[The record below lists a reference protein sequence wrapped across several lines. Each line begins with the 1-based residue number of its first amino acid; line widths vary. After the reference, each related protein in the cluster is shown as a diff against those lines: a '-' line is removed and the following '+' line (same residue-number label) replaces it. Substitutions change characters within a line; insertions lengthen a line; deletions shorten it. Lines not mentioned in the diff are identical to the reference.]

1 MQKENLKFEP
11 IYENFYIPLF
21 NIKLKTKNIELFK
34 QFGVEEK
41 SYNELFFSNDYQST
55 IGGNISCNA
64 FIDKSIILKPPFIV
78 GIHLNEKIDF
88 PFILSYVTQ
97 VDLIQRSVEKN
108 T

>member
-1 MQKENLKFEP
+1 MNFEP

-21 NIKLKTKNIELFK
+21 NIKLKTKNMELFK

-41 SYNELFFSNDYQST
+41 SYNEIAFSNDYQST

-88 PFILSYVTQ
+88 PFIISYVNKE
-97 VDLIQRSVEKN
+97 DIIQRFVERKN
-108 T
+108 